1 VRTLRILRTLRIFAI
16 ALVALVE
23 AVGFSSQAKDY
34 PEKPVRIIVPYPPGG
49 AVDVMARIIAQKLSE
64 GLGGQ
69 FYVENLAGAGGDI
82 GTRTAARAAADGQ
95 SLLIVSPD
103 FVVRP
108 LVKSDAPYDP
118 ITSFAPVTL
127 VASSPTMITVHS
139 SVPAKTMKELI
150 DLLRVNPGKY
160 TLGTPGYG
168 TVPHL
173 AGERL
178 YRQTYGVDVIH
189 VPFQGFG
196 PAVTSTIAGHTS
208 ILGAPV
214 PLVAPY
220 IKDGTLR
227 ALAIANGER
236 SAAFPDVPTLA
247 EAGIANQEVA
257 FSGGV
262 VAPAGTPKEIV
273 DVLHRQ
279 IVAIVAMPDVRE
291 HLATL
296 GFEPVASTPEE
307 FRRWIKAEFVKWRE
321 VVRAH

>member
-1 VRTLRILRTLRIFAI
+1 VRTLRVFAI
-16 ALVALVE
+16 GLVALVE
-23 AVGFSSQAKDY
+23 AVGFSAQAKDY

-64 GLGGQ
+64 GLSGQ

-82 GTRTAARAAADGQ
+82 GTRAAARAAADGQ
-95 SLLIVSPD
+95 TLLIVSPD
-103 FVVRP
+103 FIVRP

-118 ITSFAPVTL
+118 VASFAPITL
-127 VASSPTMITVHS
+127 VATSPTMISVHS

-150 DLLRVNPGKY
+150 DLLKVNPGKY

-168 TVPHL
+168 TAPHL

-178 YRQTYGVDVIH
+178 YRQAYGVDVIH

-220 IKDGTLR
+220 VKDGTLR
-227 ALAIANGER
+227 ALAIASRER
-236 SAAFPDVPTLA
+236 SATFPDVPTLA
-247 EAGIANQEVA
+247 EAGIANQELDFV
-257 FSGGV
+257 GGV
-262 VAPAGTPKEIV
+262 VAPGGTPKEIV
-273 DVLHRQ
+273 DLLHSQ
-279 IVAIVAMPDVRE
+279 IVTIVAMPDVRG

-296 GFEPVASTPEE
+296 GFDPVANTPEE
-307 FRRWIKAEFVKWRE
+307 FRHWINAEFVKWRE
-321 VVRAH
+321 VVRATNIRID